1 MTDILTAAAVVL
13 FCAILLPLLTLAS
26 LKHIKATDEFSYDM
40 SAMRWAAFIG
50 AILMGA
56 CALRAGL
63 PLENQVSLIILGSL
77 LLLGAWI
84 DRISAYAPDAII
96 MPFCILIFLVGFD
109 DIDPR
114 GMFDALLLGVLLY
127 VICIALWIPQEASG
141 YRVVPPVDVAA
152 LAAPFI
158 LFGVEIATFAVYLA
172 SSVVLIAILRIPSL
186 APIFSK
192 AEAVKS
198 GAQDVHLPDRPAVT
212 FLSVAFPIIFV
223 AKIVTL
229 LHISQ

>member
-1 MTDILTAAAVVL
+1 MSDILIVVSTEFL
-13 FCAILLPLLTLAS
+13 CMLLLPLVTLAS
-26 LKHIKATDEFSYDM
+26 LRRIKATDEFTYDM
-40 SAMRWAAFIG
+40 SSMRWAAWIG
-50 AILMGA
+50 AFLMGA
-56 CALRAGL
+56 FAMDTGASVA
-63 PLENQVSLIILGSL
+63 NQVGLVILGSL

-96 MPFCILIFLVGFD
+96 IPFCIMIFFVGVD
-109 DIDPR
+109 DPGYADLFYSILL
-114 GMFDALLLGVLLY
+114 GLLLY
-127 VICIALWIPQEASG
+127 IICIAMWIPQEASG
-141 YRVVPPVDVAA
+141 YRVVPPADVAA